1 MLEKLQIEGGCVL
14 HGDVHISGAK
24 NAALPMMCLS
34 LLTEEP
40 CTLSN
45 VPDLHDVKGLLSI
58 LNYIGVESFFEQ
70 DPETLVLSGKNLQA
84 KEAPYDMVRKMRASI
99 LILGPMLARFGEAK
113 ISLPGGCA
121 IGVRPVDQHLKAM
134 ESMGADI
141 KVENGYVFAK
151 AKQLKPTDFTFSMV
165 TVTGTMNALMAAA
178 LISSAKSTFRNCAF
192 EPEVVQLC
200 QMLCAMGCDIDGIG
214 TSTLHIQ
221 GKTSLSGFK
230 CSLIPDRIEAGTYAI
245 AAGITGGEVFLKDCQ
260 EILLAEVF
268 GVLRA
273 CGLDAE
279 SKDGGVWVKGNDS
292 LTAHSIK
299 TQVYPGF
306 PTDLQAQ
313 YMALMTVAQGECTIE
328 ETIFENRFMHVAE
341 LNRMGAKIKIDGSI
355 AKITGVAQLT
365 GAPVMAT
372 DLRASAGLV
381 LAGLA
386 AQGVTEVMRIY
397 HLDRGY
403 VSMEKKLEALGAKIK
418 RLPQ

>member
-1 MLEKLQIEGGCVL
+1 MEKLTIEGGHVL
-14 HGDVHISGAK
+14 KGEVSISGAK
-24 NAALPMMCLS
+24 NAALPMMCLP

-45 VPDLHDVKGLLSI
+45 VPNLQDVKGLLSI
-58 LNYIGVESFFEQ
+58 LNHLGVESFFEQ
-70 DPETLVLSGKNLQA
+70 GPSTLVLSGKKLQA
-84 KEAPYDMVRKMRASI
+84 KEAPYEMVRKMRASI
-99 LILGPMLARFGEAK
+99 LILGPLLARFGEAK

-134 ESMGADI
+134 ESMGAEI
-141 KVENGYVFAK
+141 RVENGYVFAK
-151 AKQLKPTDFTFSMV
+151 AKQLRPTDFTFSMV

-178 LISSAKSTFRNCAF
+178 LISSGKSTFRNCAF

-200 QMLCAMGCDIDGIG
+200 QMLSVMGCQIEGMG
-214 TSTLHIQ
+214 TSTVHIQ
-221 GKTSLSGFK
+221 GTSHLSGFK
-230 CSLIPDRIEAGTYAI
+230 CDLIPDRIEAGTYAM
-245 AAGITGGEVFLKDCQ
+245 ASGITGGEIFLRGCDKQALAKVFDALS
-260 EILLAEVF
+260 L
-268 GVLRA
+268 
-273 CGLDAE
+273 CGLE
-279 SKDGGVWVKGNDS
+279 SLSKDGGVWVKASGS
-292 LTAHSIK
+292 LTAYSM
-299 TQVYPGF
+299 TTEVYPGF

-313 YMALMTVAQGECTIE
+313 YMALMTLAQGECRVE

-341 LNRMGAKIKIDGSI
+341 LNRMGANIEIDGSVAHI
-355 AKITGVAQLT
+355 KGVKQLT

-386 AQGVTEVMRIY
+386 AKGTTEVMRIY

-403 VSMEKKLEALGAKIK
+403 VSMEKKLSHLGAKIQ